1 MQLKNQRR
9 RAVRAAMA
17 SALVATV
24 ALGGCALG
32 GLGGA
37 SAPETYDLAAAPPK
51 RGGSK
56 APVHISVASPNT
68 IRPLDSD
75 QILVRDSG
83 GTLSYFPGAAW
94 GDRLPKLVQTRLIQ
108 ALTDSGRFRAVGSS
122 QDRTPSDVTLNVEL
136 RSFNVQVSG
145 GQTEAVI
152 DIVVKLVDERRDRVV
167 ATKQFTS
174 SAPAAKD
181 DAASGV
187 AALTT
192 AFGKISDDIV
202 AWSANPR
209 TA

>member
-1 MQLKNQRR
+1 MQHKNRLR
-9 RAVRAAMA
+9 TIIRIAAVT
-17 SALVATV
+17 ALAATV
-24 ALGGCALG
+24 VMGGCALG
-32 GLGGA
+32 GFGG
-37 SAPETYDLAAAPPK
+37 STPPETYDLAAATPK
-51 RGGSK
+51 RGGAK
-56 APVHISVASPNT
+56 APVHIAVAPPNT

-75 QILVRDSG
+75 QILVRDSAG
-83 GTLSYFPGAAW
+83 LLSYFPGVAW

-136 RSFNVQVSG
+136 RSFNVQVG
-145 GQTEAVI
+145 GAKTEAVI

-174 SAPAAKD
+174 SAPATKD

-187 AALTT
+187 AALTA
-192 AFGKISDDIV
+192 AFGKISEDIV